1 VVGKLDFQRRL
12 LREFETPQTKVWE
25 FR

>member
-1 VVGKLDFQRRL
+1 VGQMDFNRRL
-12 LREFETPQTKVWE
+12 LRRFQTPQTKVWE